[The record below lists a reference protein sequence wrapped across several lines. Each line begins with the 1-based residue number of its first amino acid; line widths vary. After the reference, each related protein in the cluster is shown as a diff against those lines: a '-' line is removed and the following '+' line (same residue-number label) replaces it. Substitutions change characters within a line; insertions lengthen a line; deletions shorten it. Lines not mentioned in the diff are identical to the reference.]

1 MLDNVR
7 ANIYLKE
14 NETEKEEGRVCRDAK
29 VNINRDMIKS
39 SHRAKTIKLPSI
51 GNGVE
56 SEGNSPLL
64 TVNQQT

>member
-1 MLDNVR
+1 MLNNVR

-14 NETEKEEGRVCRDAK
+14 NETEKRRESMQRDAK

-51 GNGVE
+51 RKWDAK
-56 SEGNSPLL
+56 
-64 TVNQQT
+64 